1 MGGGG
6 LVGEGAGGFLDPD
19 QVVGNLPPVSHSP
32 SAIVARCRL
41 FARLHPQARTR
52 LAELAV
58 LREYA
63 AGDILFRQ
71 GDPCPGIYIVGEGL
85 VRVFKLA
92 PSGKEQVLHLAGPG
106 ATFAE
111 AAVIGGFAC
120 PAFAQAV
127 EPGAAALIPAEP
139 FMAFLRGDHQAC
151 IDLLAGLAGWLHH
164 VVDLLE
170 DLTLRDA
177 AGRLA
182 RHLIQHAG
190 ADGAVRLPSLRKHLA
205 GQLNLTPETLS
216 RTLRRLDEDGCIRTE
231 RDAIAVLDPQRLS
244 AVADGLYPAV

>member
-1 MGGGG
+1 MT
-6 LVGEGAGGFLDPD
+6 AAD
-19 QVVGNLPPVSHSP
+19 
-32 SAIVARCRL
+32 IVMRCRL
-41 FARLHPQARTR
+41 FARLQPAARAKIAALAR
-52 LAELAV
+52 LHEC
-58 LREYA
+58 A
-63 AGDILFRQ
+63 AGETLFRQ
-71 GDPCPGIYIVGEGL
+71 GDECPGVFIVGAGL

-127 EPGAAALIPAEP
+127 EAGAVAVIPTED
-139 FMAFLRGDHQAC
+139 FQAFLRADHQAC

-182 RHLIQHAG
+182 RHLLAAAG
-190 ADGAVRLPSLRKHLA
+190 TDGVVALPGMRKHLA
-205 GQLNLTPETLS
+205 SQLNLTPETLS
-216 RTLRRLDEDGCIRTE
+216 RTLRRLHDDGCIASE
-231 RDAIAVLDPQRLS
+231 REAITVVDRERLA
-244 AVADGLYPAV
+244 AVAEGLYPSV

>member
-1 MGGGG
+1 MP
-6 LVGEGAGGFLDPD
+6 AADII
-19 QVVGNLPPVSHSP
+19 Q
-32 SAIVARCRL
+32 RCRL
-41 FARLHPQARTR
+41 FARLKPGARTA
-52 LAELAV
+52 LAAMA
-58 LREYA
+58 REHACA
-63 AGDILFRQ
+63 AGDTLFRQ
-71 GDPCPGIYIVGEGL
+71 GDACPGVFVVGSGL
-85 VRVFKLA
+85 VRVFKLS

-111 AAVIGGFAC
+111 AAVIGGFNC

-127 EPGAAALIPAEP
+127 EPSTVAVIPSAD
-139 FMAFLRGDHQAC
+139 FTRFLASDHQSC

-182 RHLIQHAG
+182 RHLLSNAG
-190 ADGAVRLPSLRKHLA
+190 ADGVVSLPALRKHLA
-205 GQLNLTPETLS
+205 SHLNLTPETLS
-216 RTLRRLDEDGCIRTE
+216 RTLRRLTEDGCIAAD
-231 RDAIAVLDPQRLS
+231 RDAISVIDRERLN

>member
-1 MGGGG
+1 MTAT
-6 LVGEGAGGFLDPD
+6 E
-19 QVVGNLPPVSHSP
+19 
-32 SAIVARCRL
+32 IVQRCRL
-41 FARLHPQARTR
+41 FARLQPTARSR
-52 LAELAV
+52 LAACAEMHEA
-58 LREYA
+58 A
-63 AGDILFRQ
+63 AGSTLFRQ
-71 GDPCPGIYIVGEGL
+71 GDPCPGMFIVGSGL
-85 VRVFKLA
+85 VRVYKLA

-120 PAFAQAV
+120 PAFAQTV
-127 EPGAAALIPAEP
+127 EASQVALIPTAD
-139 FMAFLRGDHQAC
+139 FMAFLKSDHQAC

-190 ADGAVRLPSLRKHLA
+190 SGGVVELPSMRKHLA
-205 GQLNLTPETLS
+205 SQLNLTPETLS
-216 RTLRRLDEDGCIRTE
+216 RTLRRLDQDGCISAE
-231 RDAIAVLDPQRLS
+231 REAIVVVDPQRLS
-244 AVADGLYPAV
+244 AVAEGLYPNL

>member
-1 MGGGG
+1 M
-6 LVGEGAGGFLDPD
+6 
-19 QVVGNLPPVSHSP
+19 
-32 SAIVARCRL
+32 SAAPIVERCRL
-41 FARLHPQARTR
+41 FARLQPAARAR
-52 LAELAV
+52 LAATARLHEAP
-58 LREYA
+58 
-63 AGDILFRQ
+63 AGSTLFRQ
-71 GDPCPGIYIVGEGL
+71 GDECPGIFIVGRGL

-127 EPGAAALIPAEP
+127 EESTLALIPAAD
-139 FMAFLRGDHQAC
+139 FQAFLTSDHQGC
-151 IDLLAGLAGWLHH
+151 IDLLASLAGWLHH

-190 ADGAVRLPSLRKHLA
+190 AGGRVTLPSMRKHLA
-205 GQLNLTPETLS
+205 SQLNLTPETLS
-216 RTLRRLDEDGCIRTE
+216 RTLRRLDQDGCISAE
-231 RDAIAVLDPQRLS
+231 RDEIVVLDAERLS
-244 AVADGLYPAV
+244 AVAEGLYPHM

>member
-1 MGGGG
+1 MN
-6 LVGEGAGGFLDPD
+6 ASD
-19 QVVGNLPPVSHSP
+19 
-32 SAIVARCRL
+32 IVQRCRL
-41 FARLHPQARTR
+41 FARLQPAARAR
-52 LAELAV
+52 LAAQAE
-58 LREYA
+58 LRELP
-63 AGDILFRQ
+63 AGTTIFRQ
-71 GDPCPGIYIVGEGL
+71 GDPCPGMYIVGSGM

-120 PAFAQAV
+120 PAFAEAV
-127 EPGAAALIPAEP
+127 ESSAVAVIPSAA
-139 FMAFLRGDHQAC
+139 FQAFLKSDHQAC
-151 IDLLAGLAGWLHH
+151 IDLLGGLAGWLHH

-190 ADGAVRLPSLRKHLA
+190 EGGRVELPSMRKHLA

-216 RTLRRLDEDGCIRTE
+216 RTLRRLDQDGCISAE
-231 RDAIAVLDPQRLS
+231 REAIIVIDPQRLS
-244 AVADGLYPAV
+244 AVAEGLYPNL

>member
-1 MGGGG
+1 M
-6 LVGEGAGGFLDPD
+6 EA
-19 QVVGNLPPVSHSP
+19 
-32 SAIVARCRL
+32 SAIIQRCRL
-41 FARLHPQARTR
+41 FARLQPAARNT
-52 LAELAV
+52 LAGMA
-58 LREYA
+58 RHHTCA
-63 AGDILFRQ
+63 AGETLFRQ
-71 GDPCPGIYIVGEGL
+71 GDDCPGMFVVGSGL

-127 EPGAAALIPAEP
+127 EASEIAIIPTQD
-139 FMAFLRGDHQAC
+139 FTGFLRSDHQGC
-151 IDLLAGLAGWLHH
+151 IDLLIGLASWLHH

-182 RHLIQHAG
+182 RYLLSTAN
-190 ADGAVRLPSLRKHLA
+190 ADGRVILPSMRKHLA
-205 GQLNLTPETLS
+205 SQLNLTPETLS
-216 RTLRRLDEDGCIRTE
+216 RTLRRLDEDGCIASE
-231 RDAIAVLDPQRLS
+231 RDAIMVKDRERLAAVS
-244 AVADGLYPAV
+244 EGLYPNL

>member
-1 MGGGG
+1 VTACV
-6 LVGEGAGGFLDPD
+6 LLLA
-19 QVVGNLPPVSHSP
+19 VSLHGVD
-32 SAIVARCRL
+32 AADIVQRCRL
-41 FARLHPQARTR
+41 FARLQPAARLR
-52 LAELAV
+52 LAAQAV
-58 LREYA
+58 LREFP
-63 AGDILFRQ
+63 AGAVIFRQ
-71 GDPCPGIYIVGEGL
+71 GDPCPGVHIVGSGM

-106 ATFAE
+106 STFAE

-120 PAFAQAV
+120 PAFAEAV
-127 EPGAAALIPAEP
+127 EPSSVAVIPSVS
-139 FMAFLRGDHQAC
+139 FQAFLASDHQAC

-190 ADGAVRLPSLRKHLA
+190 QGGRVELPSMRKHLA

-216 RTLRRLDEDGCIRTE
+216 RTLRRLDQDGCISAE
-231 RDAIAVLDPQRLS
+231 RDSIVVLDQQRLS
-244 AVADGLYPAV
+244 AVAEGLYPSL

>member
-1 MGGGG
+1 MPG
-6 LVGEGAGGFLDPD
+6 VTAAEI
-19 QVVGNLPPVSHSP
+19 VS
-32 SAIVARCRL
+32 RCRL
-41 FARLHPQARTR
+41 FARLQPAARVR
-52 LAELAV
+52 LGAAAEL
-58 LREYA
+58 REPA
-63 AGDILFRQ
+63 AGTTLFRQ
-71 GDPCPGIYIVGEGL
+71 GDPCPGVCIVGRGM

-111 AAVIGGFAC
+111 AAVIGGFPC
-120 PAFAQAV
+120 PAFAEAV
-127 EPGAAALIPAEP
+127 EDSAVAVIPAAA
-139 FMAFLRGDHQAC
+139 FQDFLKSDHQGC

-190 ADGAVRLPSLRKHLA
+190 DGGRVELPSMRKHLA
-205 GQLNLTPETLS
+205 AQLNLTPETLS
-216 RTLRRLDEDGCIRTE
+216 RTLRRLDQDGCISAE
-231 RDAIAVLDPQRLS
+231 RDAITVTDPQRLS
-244 AVADGLYPAV
+244 AVAEGLYPNL